1 MTALD
6 LVRGVKRGSATTSI
20 YTVEYMS
27 SEHRGIIMYSEA
39 HAATSVAGA
48 LAYAKTQLPSIEG
61 KYGARGYRVRDGEQR
76 LHRSDASRDDE

>member
-1 MTALD
+1 MTTFGF
-6 LVRGVKRGSATTSI
+6 VNGVKRPRAPSSKYKI
-20 YTVEYMS
+20 EYTS

-48 LAYAKTQLPSIEG
+48 MAYAKAQLPNMAG
-61 KYGARGYRVRDGEQR
+61 KYGARGYRVRDVEQR